1 MMSPRR
7 SSRARSSQQPPSG
20 PNHSNSSSS
29 NNGKPD
35 RDTRSHNR
43 TNSPRRP
50 STQRSESVDATDSTS
65 RAEQVAP
72 RRSRRNG
79 EDKESTTN
87 LPAEDDDNE
96 IDPTEEEVTR
106 CICEQAEYP
115 GPSATIRQQTAHA
128 DTSTEETGNF
138 FVQCDSCSVWQHGGC
153 MGFLDESTL
162 PEEYYCELCKPEF
175 HKITKNSNG

>member
-1 MMSPRR
+1 MSPRR

-29 NNGKPD
+29 NNGKAD
-35 RDTRSHNR
+35 REGRSINAAH
-43 TNSPRRP
+43 SPRRP
-50 STQRSESVDATDSTS
+50 STQRSESLDTVDPGS
-65 RAEQVAP
+65 RAEHLAP

-79 EDKESTTN
+79 EEKEPATN
-87 LPAEDDDNE
+87 PHVDTYEDND
-96 IDPTEEEVTR
+96 IDPAEEEVTR

-115 GPSATIRQQTAHA
+115 GPSATIRQQAANA
-128 DTSTEETGNF
+128 DTLTEDTGNF

-153 MGFLDESTL
+153 MGLLAEALL
-162 PEEYYCELCKPEF
+162 PDEYYCELCKPEF